1 MGPGANGYV
10 MRMVDPRLADHAM
23 GIELQLEELTE
34 QRLRATVQGR
44 EADAR
49 QLENEIRDL
58 HTELAATV
66 EQMEAWQTP
75 RGPGAVLERST

>member
-1 MGPGANGYV
+1 MGPGRNGYARG
-10 MRMVDPRLADHAM
+10 MLDPRLADHAM

-44 EADAR
+44 TADAR
-49 QLENEIRDL
+49 QLDGEIRTL

-66 EQMEAWQTP
+66 ERMETWQASRSRAPQPAEP
-75 RGPGAVLERST
+75 R